1 MNWKLLA
8 PLAILGP
15 IMGAL
20 VVTGAFPPGTDRF
33 AWGAIVLASAFI
45 VARRE
50 PARVVK
56 HGFVIGMWNG
66 ATATLVQAFFVKQML
81 ANNPWM
87 AAKFAGAPKGFDME
101 FFVFMLVPFIGVA
114 GGGMT
119 GFVGLLFRRAL
130 SRGSVEPKEKERLP

>member
-15 IMGAL
+15 LMGVL
-20 VVTGAFPPGTDRF
+20 VVMGAFPPGTDRF

-50 PARVVK
+50 PDRVVK

-66 ATATLVQAFFVKQML
+66 ATATLLQAFWVKQML

-87 AAKFAGAPKGFDME
+87 AAKFTQAPTGFDME
-101 FFVFMLVPFIGVA
+101 FFVFMLVPFIGVT
-114 GGGMT
+114 GGGLT
-119 GFVGLLFRRAL
+119 AFVGLLFRRAL
-130 SRGSVEPKEKERLP
+130 SRTSIEPKEKETLS

>member
-1 MNWKLLA
+1 MNWKLIA

-15 IMGAL
+15 LMGAL
-20 VVTGAFPPGTDRF
+20 IVMGAFPPGTDRF

-50 PARVVK
+50 PAHVVK
-56 HGFVIGMWNG
+56 NGFAIGFWNG
-66 ATATLVQAFFVKQML
+66 ATATLVQAFFVHQL
-81 ANNPWM
+81 IANNPWM
-87 AAKFAGAPKGFDME
+87 EAKFAHAPTGFDME

-119 GFVGLLFRRAL
+119 ALVGLLFRRAL
-130 SRGSVEPKEKERLP
+130 APARPGSTGKETSS

>member
-15 IMGAL
+15 LMGVL
-20 VVTGAFPPGTDRF
+20 VVMGAFPPGTDRF
-33 AWGAIVLASAFI
+33 AWGAIVLSSAFI

-50 PARVVK
+50 PDRVVK

-66 ATATLVQAFFVKQML
+66 STATLLQAFWVKQML

-87 AAKFAGAPKGFDME
+87 AAKFTQAPTLGLAHAACRDNWPPMQKPT
-101 FFVFMLVPFIGVA
+101 VPTFSPAVSCCA
-114 GGGMT
+114 ST
-119 GFVGLLFRRAL
+119 N
-130 SRGSVEPKEKERLP
+130 